1 LFLLRK
7 PSEDAIQWFLSS
19 QRDLPFS
26 YKEVGALPGYAVDRL
41 QVKLGDGAEA
51 YEPAVEALR
60 WWRQFDLGWARLLP
74 PDAPMASVRR

>member
-1 LFLLRK
+1 MFLLRK

-26 YKEVGALPGYAVDRL
+26 YKEVGALPGSAVDRY
-41 QVKLGDGAEA
+41 QVKLGEGAEA

-60 WWRQFDLGWARLLP
+60 GWRQFDLGWTRLLP